1 MKETLIGTAKW
12 IMDYLEIPN
21 YLMVRAKGTLEG
33 EKIYTSEEE
42 YWRDVLGPAFY
53 KRPLRN
59 PAKREGDVLILK
71 NFQLSPWSPRLPGL
85 YWTELGDE
93 IRFQTQEQLTYIEG
107 LGFHY
112 DPDRKQSRMELGGLG
127 TVRLDKHERYSL
139 YGATTSGRLDAA
151 IPVLMSSNVSR
162 NILRFSK
169 KHPLMEVDLKGVLR
183 IVPLTYHSHTRSAHV
198 PKLCFYVNSI
208 LNVKKYISDFSLQA
222 SAWTIYHN
230 PRSKR
235 PDKKFGYT
243 YCRFNPLDE
252 SSAIEATDW
261 LNNYI
266 DTYTRGKG
274 LPLTDYD
281 ELIPRFPSAT
291 LPLKDIIE
299 GFVDYDALQSL
310 FGDIDLR
317 SQTPF
322 RSGRFYY

>member
-1 MKETLIGTAKW
+1 MREAIIGTAKW

-21 YLMVRAKGTLEG
+21 YLMVRAKGTFQG
-33 EKIYTSEEE
+33 EKTYTSEEE
-42 YWRDVLGPAFY
+42 YWRDVLGPVFY

-59 PAKREGDVLILK
+59 PVKREGDVLILK

-85 YWTELGDE
+85 YWTKLGDE
-93 IRFQTQEQLTYIEG
+93 IRYRTEEELTYIEG

-112 DPDRKQSRMELGGLG
+112 DPNRKKSRMILGGLG

-139 YGATTSGRLDAA
+139 YGATTSGKLDAA
-151 IPVLMSSNVSR
+151 IPVLMSSNVSK

-169 KHPLMEVDLKGVLR
+169 RCPLMEVDLKGVLK
-183 IVPLTYHSHTRSAHV
+183 IVPLTYRSDVRSAHI

-230 PRSKR
+230 PRSR
-235 PDKKFGYT
+235 RTDKKFGYT

-252 SSAIEATDW
+252 STIVEATDW

-281 ELIPRFPSAT
+281 ELVPRFQSAT
-291 LPLKDIIE
+291 LPLKDIME
-299 GFVDYDALQSL
+299 GFIDYDTLNSL
-310 FGDIDLR
+310 FGGIDLR
-317 SQTPF
+317 TQAPF
-322 RSGRFYY
+322 GHRHIYY